1 MESDLYTYIDSIED
15 LAYLNEELLNKSYVG
30 VDTEFRRTTKDN
42 MRLALLQIND
52 EDEIYLIDTLLID
65 DPKDKC
71 SFLYSDSVTKILHS
85 CKEDLEAIYSWT
97 NKKMCNVFDT
107 QIANAFLNGDYSVS
121 YRLLVEKKLG
131 IILEKNETRS
141 NWLRRPLT
149 DSQLKYASL
158 DVEYLIN
165 LFLDQRE
172 ELETS
177 KKLNWHDE
185 DISQLIKVTFE
196 RHDNSRELVRSLPK
210 AREEEMLY
218 MLNNAVQK
226 IAAREDINPTL
237 FFSKKSQKDF
247 LRLTLIRG
255 IDLSLSEITD
265 WRGKLIKDDILNILK

>member
-1 MESDLYTYIDSIED
+1 MYTYIDSIED

-85 CKEDLEAIYSWT
+85 CKEDLEAIFSWT

-218 MLNNAVQK
+218 LFNNAVQK
-226 IAAREDINPTL
+226 IAAREHINPTL

>member
-1 MESDLYTYIDSIED
+1 MYTYIDSIED

>member
-1 MESDLYTYIDSIED
+1 LYTYIDSIED

-85 CKEDLEAIYSWT
+85 CKEDLEAIFSWT

-177 KKLNWHDE
+177 KKLNWHNE

-218 MLNNAVQK
+218 LFNNAVQK
-226 IAAREDINPTL
+226 IAAREHINPTL

>member
-1 MESDLYTYIDSIED
+1 LESDLYTYIDSIED

-218 MLNNAVQK
+218 MFNNAVQK
-226 IAAREDINPTL
+226 IAAREHINPTL

>member
-1 MESDLYTYIDSIED
+1 LESDLYTYIDSIED

-218 MLNNAVQK
+218 MFNNAVQK
-226 IAAREDINPTL
+226 IAAREHINPTL

-247 LRLTLIRG
+247 LRLTLISG

>member
-65 DPKDKC
+65 DPEDKC

-177 KKLNWHDE
+177 KKLNWHNE

-218 MLNNAVQK
+218 MFNNAVQK

>member
-1 MESDLYTYIDSIED
+1 LESDLYTYIDSIED

-85 CKEDLEAIYSWT
+85 CKEDLEAIFSWT

-218 MLNNAVQK
+218 MFNNAVQK

>member
-71 SFLYSDSVTKILHS
+71 SFLYSNSVTKILHS

-172 ELETS
+172 ELEAS

-218 MLNNAVQK
+218 MFNNAVQK

>member
-65 DPKDKC
+65 DPEDKC

-177 KKLNWHDE
+177 KKLNWHNE

-218 MLNNAVQK
+218 MFNNAVQK

-247 LRLTLIRG
+247 LRLTLISG

>member
-1 MESDLYTYIDSIED
+1 MYTYIDSIED

-71 SFLYSDSVTKILHS
+71 SFLYSNSVTKILHS

-177 KKLNWHDE
+177 KKLNWHNE

-218 MLNNAVQK
+218 MFNNAVQK

>member
-65 DPKDKC
+65 DPEDKC

-218 MLNNAVQK
+218 MFNNAVQK
-226 IAAREDINPTL
+226 IAAREHINPTL

>member
-85 CKEDLEAIYSWT
+85 CKEDLEAIFSWT

-177 KKLNWHDE
+177 KKLNWHNE

-218 MLNNAVQK
+218 MFNNAVQK
-226 IAAREDINPTL
+226 IAAREHINPTL